1 MHRISK
7 CHNFQLS
14 FSFGPSLIAQLIW
27 PLLTSRSDLLGR
39 CPFRYKTKSPQVRTQ
54 SFSAQPLDLRSFLLD
69 HKSFAAMCPLALIG
83 HASYLVF
90 VHRLTDS
97 LHTSFPRSVT
107 LAQLCFTSLAVVSSR
122 EDFHLQD
129 CAHAGRTHPPR
140 PEGRS
145 CFVGRFTL
153 LRLVDVSLGRRVPSR
168 RATSM

>member
-1 MHRISK
+1 MSWRTPKSA
-7 CHNFQLS
+7 NYLS
-14 FSFGPSLIAQLIW
+14 NAG
-27 PLLTSRSDLLGR
+27 
-39 CPFRYKTKSPQVRTQ
+39 
-54 SFSAQPLDLRSFLLD
+54 LR
-69 HKSFAAMCPLALIG
+69 G

-153 LRLVDVSLGRRVPSR
+153 LRLVDVSLGRRVPSSAPRPCDKLCLGRLQRYHETR
-168 RATSM
+168 RAGLAGGQEGAARGY